1 MMMLGTNIQS
11 TADPLRK
18 IQVEDLF
25 RSLTMPQPALNS
37 LIRQL
42 RIAYQINPKQY
53 SFLKRSLPYVVCGSF
68 NPPYRRTE
76 NFGFVEQFIID
87 IDHLSTK
94 GITPSNLQQRLK
106 NDKRIALCF
115 TSPSEDGLKLLFRL
129 SERCYDAGMYSIFY
143 KEFLRKFSLQYHL
156 EQVVDSRT
164 SDVTRAC
171 FLSVDTNAWMNKKSE
186 LVCMKE
192 YIDFDNPLIVSDIKA
207 EHTQAEKDDKQQKLL
222 QVQKDTPKN
231 NPDPDRETM
240 ERIKQQLNLRKK
252 PSVEKTTAFIPEQL
266 KEIIDE
272 LKSYIEKTGIVVT
285 EIINIQYAKKIRMRM
300 GMKEGEINLFFGKR
314 GFSVVQSP
322 RCGTN
327 AEFNELCA
335 ELIQSYVD
343 TLYV

>member
-1 MMMLGTNIQS
+1 
-11 TADPLRK
+11 
-18 IQVEDLF
+18 
-25 RSLTMPQPALNS
+25 
-37 LIRQL
+37 
-42 RIAYQINPKQY
+42 
-53 SFLKRSLPYVVCGSF
+53 
-68 NPPYRRTE
+68 
-76 NFGFVEQFIID
+76 
-87 IDHLSTK
+87 
-94 GITPSNLQQRLK
+94 
-106 NDKRIALCF
+106 
-115 TSPSEDGLKLLFRL
+115 
-129 SERCYDAGMYSIFY
+129 
-143 KEFLRKFSLQYHL
+143 
-156 EQVVDSRT
+156 
-164 SDVTRAC
+164 
-171 FLSVDTNAWMNKKSE
+171 
-186 LVCMKE
+186 MKE